1 MDNIKNIL
9 SKLEGIVKNPK
20 KVVSD
25 YKERTGNKV
34 IGCFPV
40 YTPEEIV
47 YAADMLPIGIWGG
60 DVEANLAKQYYPA
73 FCCSIMQSCM
83 EFGLKGIYE
92 GLSAVIIPGMCD
104 TLNCMGQNWKFAIKD
119 IPYIALVHPQN
130 RKLEAGV
137 EYLVE
142 EYKHV
147 KAKIEEIRGK
157 EITEEEMQN
166 SIDIYNEH
174 RKVMR
179 SFVDE
184 AAKHPN
190 TINNY
195 QRNLVIKSG
204 FFMRKDEHTKIVK
217 ELNELLAVL
226 PEEKYDGKKVLVT
239 GILLDSKEML
249 DVFEENKL
257 RIVADDLAQESR
269 QFRTD
274 VPEGKNALDRLA
286 RQWSNIEGCSLA
298 YDPKKI
304 RGSMIAKEAKAKGI
318 DGVVFAMM
326 KFCDPEEYDYPI
338 VKKDIE
344 KEDIPTTM
352 IEVDQQNKSVEQ
364 IRTRIQTFSEIL

>member
-1 MDNIKNIL
+1 MDNIKGIL
-9 SKLEGIVKNPK
+9 SKLEKVTKNPK
-20 KVVSD
+20 KAVSD
-25 YKERTGNKV
+25 YKEKTGNKA
-34 IGCFPV
+34 IGSFPV

-60 DVEANLAKQYYPA
+60 DVDVSLAKQYYPA

-83 EFGLKGIYE
+83 EFGLKGVYDD
-92 GLSAVIIPGMCD
+92 LSAVIIPGMCD
-104 TLNCMGQNWKFAIKD
+104 TLNCMGQNWKSAIKNV
-119 IPYIALVHPQN
+119 PYIALVHPQN

-137 EYLVE
+137 EYLVS

-147 KAKIEEIRGK
+147 KEKIEEIRGK
-157 EITEEEMQN
+157 EITEEELQN
-166 SIDIYNEH
+166 SIEVYNEH
-174 RKVMR
+174 RKAMR
-179 SFVDE
+179 EFVDE

-195 QRNLVIKSG
+195 ERNIVIKSG
-204 FFMRKDEHTKIVK
+204 FFMRKDEHTKMVK
-217 ELNELLAVL
+217 ELNDLLGNL
-226 PEEKYDGKKVLVT
+226 PEEKYDGKTVLVT
-239 GILLDSKEML
+239 GILLDSKETL
-249 DVFEENKL
+249 DVFEENNL

-298 YDPKKI
+298 YDPKKL
-304 RGSMIAKEAKAKGI
+304 RGEMIAKEATDKGI
-318 DGVVFAMM
+318 DGIVFAMM

-344 KEDIPTTM
+344 KEGIPTIM
-352 IEVDQQNKSVEQ
+352 IEVDQQNKSTEQ